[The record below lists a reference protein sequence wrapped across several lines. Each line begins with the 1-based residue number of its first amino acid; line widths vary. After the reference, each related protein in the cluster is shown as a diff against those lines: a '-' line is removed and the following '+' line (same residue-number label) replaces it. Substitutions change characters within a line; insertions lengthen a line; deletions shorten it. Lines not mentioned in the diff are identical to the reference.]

1 MILTIEQMMPRDELI
16 RRIDSLEDFV
26 YDKVKDYGCAFD
38 SIDGKIEELYNLTGK
53 FENCVNYDEYY
64 DLKQRIINLEA
75 MTEKFENCVDP
86 DEGYMLDVL
95 KERIIALESMTV
107 RKYQLDNAIS
117 RISNMERKIIDLEN
131 KMRRAGF

>member
-26 YDKVKDYGCAFD
+26 YDKAKDYGCAFD

-53 FENCVNYDEYY
+53 FENCVKCNDYY
-64 DLKQRIINLEA
+64 ILVQRVIDLENTAAKKYNLD
-75 MTEKFENCVDP
+75 T
-86 DEGYMLDVL
+86 
-95 KERIIALESMTV
+95 T
-107 RKYQLDNAIS
+107 IS
-117 RISNMERKIIDLEN
+117 RLNHLEIKTIELEN

>member
-53 FENCVNYDEYY
+53 FENCVNRDDYY
-64 DLKQRIINLEA
+64 MLVQRVVNLENITA
-75 MTEKFENCVDP
+75 KKYN
-86 DEGYMLDVL
+86 LD
-95 KERIIALESMTV
+95 T
-107 RKYQLDNAIS
+107 AIS
-117 RISNMERKIIDLEN
+117 RLNHLEIKTIELERK
-131 KMRRAGF
+131 MRQAGF

>member
-26 YDKVKDYGCAFD
+26 YDKAKDYGCAFD

-53 FENCVNYDEYY
+53 FENCVDRDEYY
-64 DLKQRIINLEA
+64 VLKQCIIDLEEYYILKQRIIDLENTAVKKYNLDTA
-75 MTEKFENCVDP
+75 V
-86 DEGYMLDVL
+86 
-95 KERIIALESMTV
+95 
-107 RKYQLDNAIS
+107 S